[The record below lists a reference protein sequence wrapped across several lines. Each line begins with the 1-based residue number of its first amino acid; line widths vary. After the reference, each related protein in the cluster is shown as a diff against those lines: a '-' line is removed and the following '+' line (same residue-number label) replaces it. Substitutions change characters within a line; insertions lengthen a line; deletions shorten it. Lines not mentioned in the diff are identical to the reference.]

1 MKKINIIQSLQTW
14 MDSPNGQVFLNYAYS
29 WGASVVIL
37 GTLFKLTH
45 LPGANLMLY
54 IGMGTE
60 VVVFFLAG
68 FERTFGSGGGK
79 LKANKNTEEES
90 TVTPQIVG
98 GGIVGGTT
106 IGKGNAE
113 ATEGASV
120 SGGPVISGGVIGG
133 GVIGGGTVVG
143 GELPEG
149 GTIVGGGGVIGGGI
163 IGSGGSTV
171 ILGGSHSASAS
182 NEGQSEQAE
191 GENILQTPS
200 EKLEVAAMQQGV
212 TPASLIEIIRLANE
226 ELLQQAK
233 ATFSPEMEEASK
245 TYVEKLQLL
254 TDTLDKVEQQCARLT
269 TDSEEMASLNRT
281 LTGINTV
288 YEVQLKSVS
297 SQVGTMDQIN
307 EQTRK
312 MAKQIEE
319 LNGVYARM
327 IKALTVNMKN
337 AAGVVN
343 ESES

>member
-1 MKKINIIQSLQTW
+1 MKKINIIQNLQTW

-98 GGIVGGTT
+98 GGIVGGT
-106 IGKGNAE
+106 IVGEDNVE

-120 SGGPVISGGVIGG
+120 SGGTVISGGVIGG

-149 GTIVGGGGVIGGGI
+149 GTIIGGGGIIGGGI

>member
-113 ATEGASV
+113 ATEGAPV